1 MSQTLGIHSIVSMSQ
16 ISPENRVQ
24 QTRVFWLIYIF
35 EKGLSLRL
43 GRSSTLRDSDITIP
57 VPDMGSTS
65 DIAYFGR
72 LKKMVDL
79 ARLQGKIYD
88 QLYSPAALV
97 EPQVSRTTRA
107 RSLAAE
113 LETHTTSI
121 EENEV
126 CLTQCLSLLF
136 AGSVK
141 PKRYWEP
148 YPTYMFT
155 DKLP

>member
-1 MSQTLGIHSIVSMSQ
+1 M
-16 ISPENRVQ
+16 Q

-65 DIAYFGR
+65 EIAYFGR

-88 QLYSPAALV
+88 QLYSPAALI
-97 EPQVSRTTRA
+97 EPQASRTARA
-107 RSLAAE
+107 KSLASE
-113 LETHTTSI
+113 LEAHTTSI

-126 CLTQCLSLLF
+126 CLYPVSLIAVRWFCQTKAVLGALSDLH
-136 AGSVK
+136 VH
-141 PKRYWEP
+141 R
-148 YPTYMFT
+148 
-155 DKLP
+155 